1 MLLQHLICA
10 SNIWNYLHTYP
21 LPDVAFEPYIFLCTA
36 IYCELSSIF
45 NLLNFIGKVHVNGRV
60 VNKAG
65 TQVSDK
71 SVIEIKAEIPKYVCR

>member
-1 MLLQHLICA
+1 V
-10 SNIWNYLHTYP
+10 T
-21 LPDVAFEPYIFLCTA
+21 FEPYIFIVQPYLVN
-36 IYCELSSIF
+36 YPPLF
-45 NLLNFIGKVHVNGRV
+45 NFLNFIGKVHVNGRV